1 MPQSTSQRRNQRRKE
16 DRPNEITEAALNIFA
31 EKGVAATRVDDVARK
46 AGVSKGLLYLYFK
59 TKEEILK
66 AVIKR
71 YLLPKVDELE
81 TLTQSNQ
88 LTTEEFLR
96 GPFLSFVQH
105 IPHTPA
111 IHIMRIVMTEGHHY
125 PKLMKFYW
133 ENVISRAMAALK
145 HLLHQGSLN
154 NEYPQSKIEEFPQL
168 LVAPV
173 LLAIIWNSL
182 FDKFSPLDS
191 ETMIATHVDT
201 IINSLKG

>member
-1 MPQSTSQRRNQRRKE
+1 LPQSTSRRRNQRRKE
-16 DRPNEITEAALNIFA
+16 DRPDEITEAALNIFA

-133 ENVISRAMAALK
+133 ENVISRAMAALQ

-154 NEYPQSKIEEFPQL
+154 NEYPQSKIENFPQL